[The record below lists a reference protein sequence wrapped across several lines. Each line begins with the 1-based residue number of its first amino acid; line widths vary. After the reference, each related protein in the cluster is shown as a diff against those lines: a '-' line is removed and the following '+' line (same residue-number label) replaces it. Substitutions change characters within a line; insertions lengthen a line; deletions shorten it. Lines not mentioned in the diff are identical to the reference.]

1 MSDNG
6 SSKLS
11 IALTGGSA
19 CGKSEVAGILRGE
32 GVPVIDAD
40 ALAHALLAPG
50 HRVFEKV
57 VQTFGKYYLTEEGVI
72 DRRKLGRL
80 VFKEPA
86 ARATLNGLMHPAIY
100 EEVFAWISREQQ
112 THDAAVAMIPLLY
125 ETGMEARF
133 DCVISVAADENLMVQ
148 RMLARGW
155 TEDDV
160 RARIAAQW
168 PVAEKARRADYVI
181 WNNEDLPAL
190 KERVLNTW
198 RAVMEG
204 KEART

>member
-1 MSDNG
+1 M
-6 SSKLS
+6 LS
-11 IALTGGSA
+11 PRKKIAVALTGGLA

-32 GVPVIDAD
+32 GVPVIDTD

-50 HRVFEKV
+50 HRVFEQV
-57 VQTFGKYYLTEEGVI
+57 VATFGKYYLTEEGAI

-80 VFKEPA
+80 VFQDPA

-100 EEVFAWISREQQ
+100 DEVFAWIDREHQ
-112 THDAAVAMIPLLY
+112 THAAAVAMIPLLY
-125 ETGMEARF
+125 ETGMETRF
-133 DCVISVAADENLMVQ
+133 DAVIAVASDEALMIR
-148 RMLARGW
+148 RMLTRGW

-160 RARIAAQW
+160 RARMAAQW
-168 PVAEKARRADYVI
+168 PVAEKARRAGYVI
-181 WNNEDLPAL
+181 WNNEDLSAL
-190 KERVLNTW
+190 KEQVLITW